1 MNATLQQIER
11 EFRKEHTLSEKKIN
25 ILFAFLRA
33 QADRI
38 ETLEIEKG
46 ALVIKVRADNAAFD
60 AEAK

>member
-11 EFRKEHTLSEKKIN
+11 EFKKEHTLSEKKIN
-25 ILFAFLRA
+25 ILFAFLKA

-38 ETLEIEKG
+38 TELEKNIDAHNK
-46 ALVIKVRADNAAFD
+46 KVLAAYD

>member
-25 ILFAFLRA
+25 ILFAFLKA

-38 ETLEIEKG
+38 ETLERDQAQTVKQ
-46 ALVIKVRADNAAFD
+46 LLAAK
-60 AEAK
+60 EQVQS